1 MSHMPAKIIPFPLT
15 HTWLRPIRL
24 SYLPGPTTP
33 LLAEFAAGLLD
44 CFQEHGHTVLEVPQG
59 EVDVLLTTAVFGQP
73 VHWREAVL
81 FTAKR
86 RFGLPFT
93 PIVFTLLH
101 VRPGDLQRVLDHFH
115 RVLQKKTPQPEDY
128 AFPGLAP
135 MAYRTLHE
143 QGRRGGPIM
152 ALARVIQAQS
162 LSARAILLVGER
174 SIEAAYTFDLVGAHP
189 RSEGDVKS
197 ISADLVMR
205 ITTAASTH
213 EVTQHRVVGEPI
225 PMDIWRHLAAPQ
237 AMLNASRE
245 LGARD
250 FFTEMVRVANLVN
263 VPLLDA
269 AISSQYSEG
278 CFATWEPGIGALI
291 ATVTGSARPVEKDR
305 LTEDELAVI
314 VGVRPDGM
322 GALVREVEGKHND
335 PPSSEAVEMMGM
347 DAPLPR
353 ISLDGRWKGAVVPVA
368 RSKLHGHRGV
378 RSYDPHSIEHAPL
391 DPPYYRLPVSCAT
404 EAQANAIRTA
414 FSRAE
419 ALRNPADPR
428 QIVFTV
434 LPGHG
439 AVIVEKWIPE
449 KAPFQIIWEAIDQG
463 LIEIDNL
470 VPQGHFDYVPAGG
483 RMRLREG

>member
-1 MSHMPAKIIPFPLT
+1 
-15 HTWLRPIRL
+15 
-24 SYLPGPTTP
+24 
-33 LLAEFAAGLLD
+33 
-44 CFQEHGHTVLEVPQG
+44 
-59 EVDVLLTTAVFGQP
+59 
-73 VHWREAVL
+73 
-81 FTAKR
+81 
-86 RFGLPFT
+86 
-93 PIVFTLLH
+93 
-101 VRPGDLQRVLDHFH
+101 
-115 RVLQKKTPQPEDY
+115 
-128 AFPGLAP
+128 
-135 MAYRTLHE
+135 
-143 QGRRGGPIM
+143 
-152 ALARVIQAQS
+152 
-162 LSARAILLVGER
+162 
-174 SIEAAYTFDLVGAHP
+174 
-189 RSEGDVKS
+189 
-197 ISADLVMR
+197 MR

-322 GALVREVEGKHND
+322 GALVREVEGKRND